1 MHLLNT
7 EDNRTAVYFDKT
19 WISQNHSNKYIWHD
33 SRGKSGLKIYS
44 GQGGWLTT
52 AHMRSANIGFI
63 SGAKLV
69 FYAGKSFINSGYH
82 IEMHGEIFKAWFV
95 GMLHLLKERS
105 IIVMDSV
112 SYHST

>member
-1 MHLLNT
+1 MFVRGNLIP
-7 EDNRTAVYFDKT
+7 
-19 WISQNHSNKYIWHD
+19 ISYLSKVPNCELINVFEPEIQYLSLIHIC
-33 SRGKSGLKIYS
+33 
-44 GQGGWLTT
+44 QGGWLTT

-95 GMLHLLKERS
+95 RC
-105 IIVMDSV
+105 V
-112 SYHST
+112 